1 MKKIHPCLR
10 LESQMPTAP
19 APTTSSRG
27 IHVRQSG
34 GSATMTES
42 VAESSAAEEDD
53 RLTPAASAWTE
64 SALELADSPARSR
77 RGPEAEVSMEGLW
90 MTTPPG
96 VTMLSAVS
104 RSVVESA
111 PHDSSNLRQSIEPE
125 TAVTAPESRVSDIDE
140 TVEAAVLF
148 VRQEENANASART
161 TISDRMVEI
170 QNPARERSQSGRPIG
185 SGDIDQLP
193 AAAGTGK

>member
-1 MKKIHPCLR
+1 
-10 LESQMPTAP
+10 
-19 APTTSSRG
+19 
-27 IHVRQSG
+27 
-34 GSATMTES
+34 MTES

-64 SALELADSPARSR
+64 SAFAWADSPARSR

-96 VTMLSAVS
+96 ATMLSAVS

-111 PHDSSNLRQSIEPE
+111 THDISNLRQSIEPE

-140 TVEAAVLF
+140 TVEAAVFF

-170 QNPARERSQSGRPIG
+170 QNPARERSQSGRSIG
-185 SGDIDQLP
+185 SGDINHLP
-193 AAAGTGK
+193 AAAGAGE